1 MSFSTWLSWGLLGV
15 DLGLMGWLS
24 WRAYRDG
31 ELSPSIL
38 LGMDMR
44 ANVVGTADTLDR
56 CEVPWFGGLASR
68 ILDEE

>member
-1 MSFSTWLSWGLLGV
+1 
-15 DLGLMGWLS
+15 MGWLS